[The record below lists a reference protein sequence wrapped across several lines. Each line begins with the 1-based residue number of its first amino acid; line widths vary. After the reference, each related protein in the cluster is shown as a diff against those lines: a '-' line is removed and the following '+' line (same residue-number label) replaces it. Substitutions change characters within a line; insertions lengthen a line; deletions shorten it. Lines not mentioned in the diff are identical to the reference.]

1 MRESVTPYVYH
12 LNSLSSDR
20 KKGKFQDFGL
30 WMLNDNDECMLGPMY
45 KFAPEIVAEEL
56 ELYNE
61 VLPDPDPV
69 NEVPVKEE
77 EPIPETENIDSD
89 ETTGEEKSRVDFEAI
104 DEARQD
110 FENSVQ
116 NMTDSYGKI
125 LNENMSKVTDGISD
139 VIEGFEGYFGDKPD
153 YGSKEVEL
161 TTKEGK
167 SITESEGKQTSAH
180 TAAKE
185 ATSENSQSK
194 VDKDRDTTLNDAKQ
208 SAEVLPD
215 KGVEQMGESRSQN

>member
-12 LNSLSSDR
+12 LNSLSSDW

-45 KFAPEIVAEEL
+45 KFASEIVAEEW
-56 ELYNE
+56 EL
-61 VLPDPDPV
+61 

-89 ETTGEEKSRVDFEAI
+89 ETTEEEKSRVDFESI

-153 YGSKEVEL
+153 SGSKEVEL
-161 TTKEGK
+161 TIKEGK
-167 SITESEGKQTSAH
+167 SITETEGKQTSAH

-194 VDKDRDTTLNDAKQ
+194 VDKDRDTTLNDTKQ